1 MKARTTTLTRPTLR
15 ELAGNGWVVLLR
27 PRIAVMIGFVAF
39 LGAMLATGPA
49 DGLGRSFEAAIWIVL
64 ITGSAS
70 VFNQVLERDTDAL
83 MERTRERPLVTGE
96 IHTRDALFFGAI
108 LGVAGT
114 VGLAVS
120 FNLLAALLGLATLLA
135 YVALYT
141 PLKRVSTLNTVV
153 GAIPGAAP
161 PLLGY
166 VAISGAVE
174 PWAWMLFA
182 IVFVWQFPHFMAIA
196 WTCREDYR
204 RAGHKMIA
212 SVPGSEGLA
221 GRSAFTHALVLIPV
235 SILPTVRGE
244 AGLVYFLGAL
254 LLGLVYL
261 GASALF
267 AWKESPRRARALLLV
282 SLAYLPLLFSLI
294 LFDPAVRAAIL
305 N

>member
-27 PRIAVMIGFVAF
+27 PRIALMIGFVAF

-49 DGLGRSFEAAIWIVL
+49 DGLGRSIEAAFWIVL

-70 VFNQVLERDTDAL
+70 IFNQVLERDTDAL

-96 IHTRDALFFGAI
+96 IHARDALFFGAV

-114 VGLAVS
+114 VGLALS
-120 FNLLAALLGLATLLA
+120 FNLLSALLGLATLLA

-166 VAISGAVE
+166 VAIAGAVE

-204 RAGHKMIA
+204 RAGHQMIA
-212 SVPGSEGLA
+212 SVPGSDGLA
-221 GRSAFTHALVLIPV
+221 GRHRHRDRLACAFAFGRLFLGRLVAGRGALALELLLAPLV
-235 SILPTVRGE
+235 ILGLGEEAQGLGVGGLE
-244 AGLVYFLGAL
+244 AGFD
-254 LLGLVYL
+254 
-261 GASALF
+261 
-267 AWKESPRRARALLLV
+267 AR
-282 SLAYLPLLFSLI
+282 LFSS
-294 LFDPAVRAAIL
+294 FPAI
-305 N
+305 